1 MKPLLQVKNLVT
13 QFHVEDGVIQ
23 AVNGISIALMP
34 GEILA
39 IVGESGSGKSVSM
52 LSVMGLIPQPPGKIV
67 SGEILLDGRDLTRL
81 SKSQM
86 ARIRGKEI
94 AMIFQDPMTS
104 LNPVMSIG
112 RQIDEALLLHM
123 QIDKA
128 AARKRTIELL
138 EMVGIPDAANRA
150 RDFPHQFSGGMRQRV
165 MIAMALACNPKVLI
179 ADEPT
184 TALDVTIQAQIIAL
198 VKRLQRELGMAV
210 VWITHDLGVV
220 ASLADRVAV
229 MYAGRIV
236 EQGTAAGVLG
246 ALMIIGFVLTAVFA
260 EQISPYDPTERV
272 AIPFQKP
279 SAEHILGTNDIGQ
292 DIFSELVYGA
302 RVSLTIGVVASIV
315 AVTIGT
321 TVGLLAGYYPRVL
334 GNLLM
339 RGVDIILIL
348 PFLPLLI
355 MLAAYLGRSL
365 FNTVMIIGLLIWAGS
380 ARIIRSQ
387 VLTIAQQDYVLAA
400 KAIGASDFHIIT
412 RHILPQVLLLT
423 VGQFVQ
429 ATSGAILL
437 EAALSFLGLGDPLQK
452 SWGTVLYWAQVRG
465 VFLTPAWRWWVLPP
479 GILISLAALGFALMG
494 FALEQI
500 INPRLKQ

>member
-1 MKPLLQVKNLVT
+1 
-13 QFHVEDGVIQ
+13 
-23 AVNGISIALMP
+23 
-34 GEILA
+34 
-39 IVGESGSGKSVSM
+39 
-52 LSVMGLIPQPPGKIV
+52 
-67 SGEILLDGRDLTRL
+67 
-81 SKSQM
+81 
-86 ARIRGKEI
+86 
-94 AMIFQDPMTS
+94 
-104 LNPVMSIG
+104 
-112 RQIDEALLLHM
+112 
-123 QIDKA
+123 
-128 AARKRTIELL
+128 
-138 EMVGIPDAANRA
+138 
-150 RDFPHQFSGGMRQRV
+150 
-165 MIAMALACNPKVLI
+165 
-179 ADEPT
+179 
-184 TALDVTIQAQIIAL
+184 
-198 VKRLQRELGMAV
+198 
-210 VWITHDLGVV
+210 
-220 ASLADRVAV
+220 
-229 MYAGRIV
+229 
-236 EQGTAAGVLG
+236 LG
-246 ALMIIGFVLTAVFA
+246 ALMILGFILTAVLA
-260 EQISPYDPTERV
+260 ETISPYDPTERV

-400 KAIGASDFHIIT
+400 KAIGAGDFHIIT

-465 VFLTPAWRWWVLPP
+465 VFLTPAWKWWVLPP